1 MTGGTRKKEKKNGEV
16 SDVAKAF
23 PGPEG
28 GRIMKNRKKTR
39 YNARKAK
46 QEERLDTRNAFG
58 IRDPT
63 PYEAVLRIRKDGI
76 YGKKQAQEQA

>member
-1 MTGGTRKKEKKNGEV
+1 MYATGGTRKKEKKNGKV

-39 YNARKAK
+39 YNAWKAK

-58 IRDPT
+58 IKDPT

-76 YGKKQAQEQA
+76 YGERQA

>member
-1 MTGGTRKKEKKNGEV
+1 MTAGTRKKEKKNGEV
-16 SDVAKAF
+16 SDVVKAF

-39 YNARKAK
+39 YNAWKAK

-58 IRDPT
+58 IKDPT
-63 PYEAVLRIRKDGI
+63 PYEAVLRIRRDGI
-76 YGKKQAQEQA
+76 YGERQA